1 MEPTPEEPK
10 DVIIL
15 GAIKKGAKKFDKI
28 QKISQVDAEELNSIL
43 EKLEKRE
50 MITVEE
56 KKSWF
61 GKKTEIKITDKGS
74 REVEERIHELE
85 DKWNQ
90 MSLLYKSGDKEKLKQ
105 YMDDNKSILPS
116 MMFFG
121 IMDMMMFS
129 MMFSMMG
136 MMMTDYVPADS
147 IPSDA
152 GADSGSDVGGSDS
165 GGSDGMTSDGGG
177 FDFDV
182 GF

>member
-1 MEPTPEEPK
+1 MESNPEEPK
-10 DVIIL
+10 DVIVL

-28 QKISQVDAEELNSIL
+28 QKAAQIDAEELNAIL

-50 MITVEE
+50 FIKVEE

-61 GKKTEIKITDKGS
+61 GKKIEIQITDKGS
-74 REVEERIHELE
+74 KEVEQRIHELE
-85 DKWNQ
+85 EKWNQ
-90 MSLLYKSGDKEKLKQ
+90 MSLLYKTGDKQKLKQ
-105 YMDDNKSILPS
+105 YMDDNKSILP
-116 MMFFG
+116 MMMLFG
-121 IMDMMMFS
+121 VMDMIMFS

-136 MMMTDYVPADS
+136 MMMTDYVPAES

-152 GADSGSDVGGSDS
+152 GADSSSDM
-165 GGSDGMTSDGGG
+165 GSDGGGSDGGG

>member
-10 DVIIL
+10 DVIVL
-15 GAIKKGAKKFDKI
+15 GAIKKGAKKFEKI
-28 QKISQVDAEELNSIL
+28 QNAAQIDADELNSIL

-50 MITVEE
+50 LITVVEE
-56 KKSWF
+56 KSWF
-61 GKKTEIKITDKGS
+61 GKKIKIKITEKGS
-74 REVEERIHELE
+74 KEVEERIHELQG
-85 DKWNQ
+85 KWDQ
-90 MSLLYKSGDKEKLKQ
+90 MSLLYKGGDKQKLKQ
-105 YMDDNKSILPS
+105 YMDDNKSILPM

-121 IMDMMMFS
+121 VMDMIMFS

-136 MMMTDYVPADS
+136 MMMTDYVPAES

-152 GADSGSDVGGSDS
+152 GGDSSSDNGSDS
-165 GGSDGMTSDGGG
+165 GGSDGGGSDGGG

>member
-1 MEPTPEEPK
+1 MESNPEEPK
-10 DVIIL
+10 DVIVL

-28 QKISQVDAEELNSIL
+28 QKAAQIDAEELNAIL

-50 MITVEE
+50 LIKVEE

-61 GKKTEIKITDKGS
+61 GKKIEIQITDKGS
-74 REVEERIHELE
+74 KEVEQRIHELE
-85 DKWNQ
+85 EKWNQ
-90 MSLLYKSGDKEKLKQ
+90 MSLLYKTGDKQKLKQ
-105 YMDDNKSILPS
+105 YMDDNKSILPM

-121 IMDMMMFS
+121 VMDMIMFS

-136 MMMTDYVPADS
+136 MMMTDYVPAES

-152 GADSGSDVGGSDS
+152 GADSSSDM
-165 GGSDGMTSDGGG
+165 GSDGGGSDGGG